1 MATDWQLEHFAPLVG
16 SSFTVAL
23 ADGGTLALTLHS
35 ATRLEPR
42 MRQAGG
48 RREPFDLRFHSH
60 GAVYLSQCTCLMTH
74 DVLGALEIFIV
85 PIGRLSDGSGFIHQ
99 AIFN

>member
-1 MATDWQLEHFAPLVG
+1 MATGWQLEHFAPLVG
-16 SSFTVAL
+16 STFTVAL

-35 ATRLEPR
+35 ASRVEAR

-48 RREPFDLRFHSH
+48 REPFDLRFHSY
-60 GAVYLSQCTCLMTH
+60 GAAYLSQCTCLMTH
-74 DVLGALEIFIV
+74 DVLGTLEIFIV
-85 PIGRLSDGSGFIHQ
+85 PIGRLPDGSGFIHQ